1 MFFVFE
7 SSIVNGV
14 QANAITVKATLEEAK
29 MLWHQIRASQLANEN
44 ATYSIA
50 MILDENGSVI
60 ASEKTGEAI
69 Q

>member
-7 SSIVNGV
+7 SSIVNGA
-14 QANAITVKATLEEAK
+14 QANGVTVKATRDEAR

-50 MILDENGSVI
+50 IIFDENGSVI